1 MEYIMNL
8 VLARW
13 FIDNCIKGFVL
24 AAFVAATKFF
34 ISGTHIGEPTFL
46 VWWIGGVV
54 LFAAIGILDA
64 VNRVNLI
71 MEAMNKNEH

>member
-13 FIDNCIKGFVL
+13 FIDKCIKGFVL

-34 ISGTHIGEPTFL
+34 VSGTHIGEPTFL
-46 VWWIGGVV
+46 GWWFGGVV
-54 LFAAIGILDA
+54 LISAIGILDA
-64 VNRVNLI
+64 VTRANLI
-71 MEAMNKNEH
+71 MEAMNKND

>member
-1 MEYIMNL
+1 MNL

-34 ISGTHIGEPTFL
+34 ISGIHIGEPTFF

-54 LFAAIGILDA
+54 LISAIGILDA
-64 VNRVNLI
+64 INRVNII
-71 MEAMNKNEH
+71 MEAMNKHD

>member
-1 MEYIMNL
+1 MNIA
-8 VLARW
+8 LANW

-34 ISGTHIGEPTFL
+34 VSGIHIGEPTFL

-54 LFAAIGILDA
+54 LISAIGILDA
-64 VNRVNLI
+64 VTRANLI
-71 MEAMNKNEH
+71 MEAMNKND